1 VTALLLQHG
10 ASGGEPN
17 RIGAQ
22 PLEMGANQGSWR
34 ELHVILSAQPKLLQE
49 LGPKKGRK
57 MAPME
62 DGYAPGG
69 CLLPRGLCGLKRS
82 RRLRSALPF
91 GIRSWA
97 AWGHG

>member
-17 RIGAQ
+17 HSGMQ

-34 ELHVILSAQPKLLQE
+34 EVHVILSAQPQLLQE

-57 MAPME
+57 MAPM

-69 CLLPRGLCGLKRS
+69 CLMPRGLCGMKRS
-82 RRLRSALPF
+82 RRLGIALPF
-91 GIRSWA
+91 GIRGRA